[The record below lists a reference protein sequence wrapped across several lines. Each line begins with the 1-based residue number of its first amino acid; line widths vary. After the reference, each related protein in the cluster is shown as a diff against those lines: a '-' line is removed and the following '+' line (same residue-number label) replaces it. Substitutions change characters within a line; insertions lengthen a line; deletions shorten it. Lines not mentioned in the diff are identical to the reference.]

1 MVGVGVGVGV
11 GVRVGVGVGVA
22 LALALAL
29 ALPLPLPLALQV
41 ALRHPEHWRR
51 LAGTGLAWLLYDYVY
66 YGTAFNQPHII
77 EQG

>member
-1 MVGVGVGVGV
+1 
-11 GVRVGVGVGVA
+11 
-22 LALALAL
+22 
-29 ALPLPLPLALQV
+29 V